1 MVVLGFF
8 VDVVVLVLGVF
19 EVFVDEIVVFGDD
32 FCCWV
37 VVVIVVVVCVVWV
50 FDLGVVVC
58 FVFLDFIMDV
68 VGLDENFRDFRI
80 GEDCVVV
87 GVFLFGLL
95 ISVVVVVVVVLVI
108 VCVVCCVVLLM
119 FL

>member
-8 VDVVVLVLGVF
+8 VDVVVLILGVF

-37 VVVIVVVVCVVWV
+37 VVVILVVVCVVWV

-68 VGLDENFRDFRI
+68 VGLDENLRDFRI

>member
-8 VDVVVLVLGVF
+8 VDVVVLILGVF

>member
-1 MVVLGFF
+1 M
-8 VDVVVLVLGVF
+8 
-19 EVFVDEIVVFGDD
+19 
-32 FCCWV
+32 
-37 VVVIVVVVCVVWV
+37 
-50 FDLGVVVC
+50 GVVVC

-68 VGLDENFRDFRI
+68 VGLDEIFWDFSI
-80 GEDCVVV
+80 GEVCVVV

>member
-19 EVFVDEIVVFGDD
+19 EVFVDEIVIFGDD

>member
-8 VDVVVLVLGVF
+8 VVLILGVLGVI
-19 EVFVDEIVVFGDD
+19 VDEIVVFGDC

-58 FVFLDFIMDV
+58 FVFLDFIMEV

>member
-1 MVVLGFF
+1 M
-8 VDVVVLVLGVF
+8 
-19 EVFVDEIVVFGDD
+19 
-32 FCCWV
+32 
-37 VVVIVVVVCVVWV
+37 
-50 FDLGVVVC
+50 GVVVC

-95 ISVVVVVVVVLVI
+95 VSVVVVVVVVLVI

>member
-19 EVFVDEIVVFGDD
+19 EVFVDEIVVFGDC

-37 VVVIVVVVCVVWV
+37 VVVIVIVVCVVWV

>member
-19 EVFVDEIVVFGDD
+19 EVFVDEIIVFGDD

-50 FDLGVVVC
+50 FGLGVVVC
-58 FVFLDFIMDV
+58 FVFFDFIMDV

-95 ISVVVVVVVVLVI
+95 ISVVVVVVLVI

>member
-8 VDVVVLVLGVF
+8 VVLILGVLGVI
-19 EVFVDEIVVFGDD
+19 VDEIVVFGDD

-58 FVFLDFIMDV
+58 FVFLDFIMEV

>member
-8 VDVVVLVLGVF
+8 VDVVVLILGVF

-108 VCVVCCVVLLM
+108 VCVVCCVVLLI

>member
-8 VDVVVLVLGVF
+8 VDVVVLILGVMG
-19 EVFVDEIVVFGDD
+19 VIVDEIVVFGDC